1 MAKSMALSPEEISV
15 FCGQIAMMLN
25 GGIPIYEGVRILY
38 DELDDGR
45 TKSILEQ
52 VNDVVSTGRSLNE
65 ALEESGAFPEY
76 VIEMV
81 RIGEIT
87 GKLEDI
93 MKSLSRYYERE
104 CAVKDSIRSVIG
116 YPTVLLGMMA
126 AILIVLVVKILPMF
140 GDIFLELDGGT
151 GETLALMNSSMI
163 TARVISVIVLV
174 LLAVLISVLVW
185 YTFKGSNSAMNS
197 MLSNNIFLRNL
208 AYKISVGKFFSAL
221 SVMSA
226 AGMEMTEAVKNSNKV
241 IENRTTKAN
250 IEKCIQLLETDHRVE
265 DAMKESGLLDSV
277 KAKMLGVARVSGA
290 DDVIL
295 TKFSIRF
302 DEEIGTKLN
311 SLASVIET
319 ALVVILS
326 VVIGAILLSVMIP
339 LMSVLSSIG

>member
-1 MAKSMALSPEEISV
+1 MAKSMALSPEEVSV

-25 GGIPIYEGVRILY
+25 GGIPIYEGVRILH

-45 TKSILEQ
+45 TKAILEQ
-52 VNDVVSTGRSLNE
+52 INEVVNTGRSLSE

-87 GKLEDI
+87 GKLEEV

-126 AILIVLVVKILPMF
+126 AILIILVVKILPMF

-151 GETLALMNSSMI
+151 GETLALMSGSI
-163 TARVISVIVLV
+163 VTARVISGIVLV
-174 LLAVLISVLVW
+174 LLFALISVLIW
-185 YTFKGSNSAMNS
+185 YTYKGSNSAMNS
-197 MLSNNIFLRNL
+197 MLSNNVFLRKL
-208 AYKISVGKFFSAL
+208 AYRISVGKFFSAL

-226 AGMEMTEAVKNSNKV
+226 AGMETTEAVKNAAKV
-241 IENRTTKAN
+241 IENKMTRAN
-250 IEKCIQLLETDHRVE
+250 IDKCLSLLEKDHRIE
-265 DAMKESGLLDSV
+265 DAMKESELLDSV

-295 TKFSIRF
+295 TKFSVKF
-302 DEEIGTKLN
+302 DEEIGAKLN

-339 LMSVLSSIG
+339 LMSVLASIG

>member
-1 MAKSMALSPEEISV
+1 MVKSTVLSPEEVSV

-25 GGIPIYEGVRILY
+25 GGIPIYEGVRILH
-38 DELDDGR
+38 DELDEGR
-45 TKSILEQ
+45 TKTILEQ
-52 VNDVVSTGRSLNE
+52 INEVVNSGRPLSE
-65 ALEESGAFPEY
+65 ALAENGAFPEH

-93 MKSLSRYYERE
+93 MKSLSGYYERE

-126 AILIVLVVKILPMF
+126 AILLVLVFKILPMF

-151 GETLALMNSSMI
+151 GETLALMDSSVV
-163 TARVISVIVLV
+163 TAKIISAVVLV
-174 LLAVLISVLVW
+174 LLAILISVLIW
-185 YTFKGSNSAMNS
+185 YSVKGSNSAMNS

-226 AGMEMTEAVKNSNKV
+226 AGMEITEAVKNSGKV

-250 IEKCIQLLETDHRVE
+250 IEKCLKLLEEDHRVE

-277 KAKMLGVARVSGA
+277 KAKMLGVARVSGV

-295 TKFSIRF
+295 TKFSVKF
-302 DEEIGTKLN
+302 DEEIGARLN

-339 LMSVLSSIG
+339 LMSVLASIG

>member
-1 MAKSMALSPEEISV
+1 MAKSMALSPEEVSV

-25 GGIPIYEGVRILY
+25 GGIPIYEGVRILH

-45 TKSILEQ
+45 TKAILEQ
-52 VNDVVSTGRSLNE
+52 INEVVNTGRSLNE

-87 GKLEDI
+87 GKLEEV

-126 AILIVLVVKILPMF
+126 AILIIMVVKILPMF

-151 GETLALMNSSMI
+151 GETLALMSGSII
-163 TARVISVIVLV
+163 TARVISGIVLV
-174 LLAVLISVLVW
+174 LLFALISVLIW
-185 YTFKGSNSAMNS
+185 YTYKGSNSAMNS
-197 MLSNNIFLRNL
+197 MLSNNVFLRKL
-208 AYKISVGKFFSAL
+208 AYRISVGKFFSAL

-226 AGMEMTEAVKNSNKV
+226 AGMETTEAVKNAAKV
-241 IENRTTKAN
+241 IENKMTRAN
-250 IEKCIQLLETDHRVE
+250 IDKCLSLLEKDHRIE
-265 DAMKESGLLDSV
+265 DAMKESELLDSV

-295 TKFSIRF
+295 TKFSVKF
-302 DEEIGTKLN
+302 DEEIGAKLN

-339 LMSVLSSIG
+339 LMSVLASIG

>member
-1 MAKSMALSPEEISV
+1 MAKSMALSPEEVSV

-25 GGIPIYEGVRILY
+25 GGIPIYEGVRILH

-45 TKSILEQ
+45 TKAILEQ
-52 VNDVVSTGRSLNE
+52 INEVVNTGRSLSE

-87 GKLEDI
+87 GKLEDV

-126 AILIVLVVKILPMF
+126 AILIILVVKILPMF

-151 GETLALMNSSMI
+151 GDTLALMSGSI
-163 TARVISVIVLV
+163 VTARVISGIVLV
-174 LLAVLISVLVW
+174 LLFALISVLIW
-185 YTFKGSNSAMNS
+185 YTYKGSNSAMNS
-197 MLSNNIFLRNL
+197 MLSNNVFLRKL
-208 AYKISVGKFFSAL
+208 AYRISVGKFFSAL

-226 AGMEMTEAVKNSNKV
+226 AGMETTEAVKNAAKV
-241 IENRTTKAN
+241 IENKMTRAN
-250 IEKCIQLLETDHRVE
+250 IDKCLSLLEKDHRIE
-265 DAMKESGLLDSV
+265 DAMKESELLDSV

-295 TKFSIRF
+295 TKFSVKF
-302 DEEIGTKLN
+302 DEEIGAKLN

-339 LMSVLSSIG
+339 LMSVLASIG

>member
-1 MAKSMALSPEEISV
+1 MAKSVVLSPEEISV

-25 GGIPIYEGVRILY
+25 GGIPIYEGVRILH

-45 TKSILEQ
+45 TKTVLEQ
-52 VNDVVSTGRSLNE
+52 MTEVVNTGRPLSE
-65 ALEESGAFPEY
+65 ALAESGAFPEY

-87 GKLEDI
+87 GKVEDI

-104 CAVKDSIRSVIG
+104 CAVKDSIKSVIG

-126 AILIVLVVKILPMF
+126 AILIILVVKILPMF

-151 GETLALMNSSMI
+151 GEMLSLMNSSVV

-174 LLAVLISVLVW
+174 LLAVLITVLIW
-185 YTFKGSNSAMNS
+185 YTFKGANSAMSNL
-197 MLSNNIFLRNL
+197 LSNNIFLRNL

-226 AGMEMTEAVKNSNKV
+226 AGMEITEAVKNSGKV
-241 IENRTTKAN
+241 IENRITKAN
-250 IEKCIQLLETDHRVE
+250 IEKCIKLLEEDKRVE
-265 DAMKESGLLDSV
+265 EAMKESGLLDSV

-295 TKFSIRF
+295 TKFSVKF
-302 DEEIGTKLN
+302 DEEIGARLN

-326 VVIGAILLSVMIP
+326 LVIGAILLSVMIP
-339 LMSVLSSIG
+339 LMSVLASIG